1 MTTTPSR
8 EARAA
13 SIPTDGNSRSPDGP
27 GAGSQNQVGPAANDA
42 VASPEQQD
50 VDQASVELVTSKPTS
65 ASGDQD
71 SYAVAEGH
79 SQEPREA
86 SNTLQMSTS
95 PQDPA
100 WDGQGQ
106 DSRMIQGLQTSQRD
120 SLAGEETPQSA
131 GIPDREQESAP
142 TTPSAEVQPSR
153 TVDAQPM
160 GSAADTASQPRG
172 QDTSATESMEA
183 DPEHLEPV
191 SLDTEALPGAESQGV
206 TEGDLGERS
215 RDLRRPSVAPGG
227 SGPPSPGPQEVALG
241 GRSLDSSLC
250 MANEEDSYMRSM
262 TSLLGGGEGSISSLA
277 DVLVW
282 SETTVGMASA
292 LLASGHSS
300 VTDLLHS
307 PGPSLRS
314 VSSILGSTFSSG
326 LMAGTSLALRS
337 VTHLLER
344 VEQRTLE
351 GVRLAVRYLT
361 SHLAPQQAH
370 ASPNSG

>member
-1 MTTTPSR
+1 MLQGLLRPGKGGSAR
-8 EARAA
+8 VPQKARSNPAAARPPRGGAPGRDPRPPRPAPPARAPPA
-13 SIPTDGNSRSPDGP
+13 AAPVALPCAPPRPTTRR
-27 GAGSQNQVGPAANDA
+27 GAG
-42 VASPEQQD
+42 
-50 VDQASVELVTSKPTS
+50 
-65 ASGDQD
+65 
-71 SYAVAEGH
+71 
-79 SQEPREA
+79 
-86 SNTLQMSTS
+86 
-95 PQDPA
+95 
-100 WDGQGQ
+100 
-106 DSRMIQGLQTSQRD
+106 
-120 SLAGEETPQSA
+120 
-131 GIPDREQESAP
+131 
-142 TTPSAEVQPSR
+142 
-153 TVDAQPM
+153 
-160 GSAADTASQPRG
+160 QPRG

-183 DPEHLEPV
+183 DPERPEPV

-314 VSSILGSTFSSG
+314 SPVSWGAPSPLG
-326 LMAGTSLALRS
+326 
-337 VTHLLER
+337 
-344 VEQRTLE
+344 
-351 GVRLAVRYLT
+351 
-361 SHLAPQQAH
+361 
-370 ASPNSG
+370 